1 MTTAEFLRKY
11 PERQKQWLE
20 ENMEKSQ
27 RLAKEIKG
35 HEDIVVVDNLDVY
48 RNLPQKLLEFFQ
60 WYARLKKDKQRNETI
75 FFSWQDNCLIQ
86 L

>member
-20 ENMEKSQ
+20 ENMERSQ
-27 RLAKEIKG
+27 RLAKEIQG
-35 HEDIVVVDNLDVY
+35 HKDIVVVDNLDVY

-60 WYARLKKDKQRNETI
+60 WYAHLNKGQ
-75 FFSWQDNCLIQ
+75 
-86 L
+86 

>member
-1 MTTAEFLRKY
+1 
-11 PERQKQWLE
+11 
-20 ENMEKSQ
+20 MEKSQ

-75 FFSWQDNCLIQ
+75 FFS
-86 L
+86 